1 MGSVTSRL
9 LEAVQQL
16 ESNQAGINWAKPQD
30 SVSRSETRLLEIVDA
45 CKMIAWDILHRL
57 EKLKTKGQP
66 SVWSSVHQALKCIST
81 KDERDALMM
90 RLKAYISELDTAILV
105 SLE

>member
-45 CKMIAWDILHRL
+45 CKMIA
-57 EKLKTKGQP
+57 
-66 SVWSSVHQALKCIST
+66 
-81 KDERDALMM
+81 
-90 RLKAYISELDTAILV
+90 
-105 SLE
+105 